1 MQPKMYDGVSGVTR
15 KIAKAYDG
23 VSGVTRKSKK
33 EYDGIAGVARLY
45 HTGLYT
51 WAKYTSYVA
60 STSTSYGDYTI
71 VNDRMENI
79 ISPLGFEPLD
89 YCVLVGTGM
98 YGDEYRFT
106 TYDDFKYDK
115 ATGTVT
121 LVGKREYYANDNTW
135 FNESLLEEE
144 FAGRYVYLDGEARF
158 IYAYYF
164 ENGRVYLKVGQVIR
178 PGDKITTYTYAYS
191 YVEDVQSDN
200 PNAFP
205 EGSTAGYTSLSSND
219 IRTVYVRVE
228 RD

>member
-1 MQPKMYDGVSGVTR
+1 MANYDGVAGVARKDTKQYDGVSGVAR
-15 KIAKAYDG
+15 KTKKAYDG
-23 VSGVTRKSKK
+23 V
-33 EYDGIAGVARLY
+33 DGVARLTY
-45 HTGLYT
+45 EGLYT
-51 WAKYTSYVA
+51 WAKYTSSVV
-60 STSTSYGDYTI
+60 STSVSYGDCTI
-71 VNDRMENI
+71 VNDYMENI

-106 TYDDFKYDK
+106 TYDEYEYDK
-115 ATGTVT
+115 STGTVT
-121 LVGKREYYANDNTW
+121 LVDKREFYANDNTW
-135 FNESLLEEE
+135 FNEDLLEDE
-144 FAGRYVYLDGEARF
+144 FAGRYVYLDGMARF

-164 ENGRVYLKVGQVIR
+164 ENGRVYLKVGMYVR

-191 YVEDVQSDN
+191 YVEDVQSDD
-200 PNAFP
+200 PNAYP